1 MSRRWMQIKKVKEL
15 WFDLFVGWQICCAH
29 FEWTFQTFSD
39 ICHHIDRGGMKTKRL
54 ILHGDDV
61 NIGGW
66 WYCIVFLISHFL
78 AANAMH
84 RLSALF
90 RRPLLVGEK
99 VSYFPF
105 VEKHFL
111 FLAQALNCWI
121 PAGKGEFSILYMWIA
136 SNAFRVFVR
145 DCIRKNASSKSPVSI
160 WGSLWYLGDV
170 WGLMSEVW
178 GFRCEVWVVR

>member
-1 MSRRWMQIKKVKEL
+1 MNANKEGQGTL
-15 WFDLFVGWQICCAH
+15 IRLVGWQICCAH

-39 ICHHIDRGGMKTKRL
+39 ICHHNDRGGMKRL

-61 NIGGW
+61 NIGGWWCQRGLMMMGGW

-84 RLSALF
+84 WLSALF
-90 RRPLLVGEK
+90 RRPFLVEEK
-99 VSYFPF
+99 VAYFPF

-121 PAGKGEFSILYMWIA
+121 PAEKEEFSISYLYIV
-136 SNAFRVFVR
+136 SNAFCVCLCQTV
-145 DCIRKNASSKSPVSI
+145 
-160 WGSLWYLGDV
+160 
-170 WGLMSEVW
+170 
-178 GFRCEVWVVR
+178 